1 MEFNKDKFK
10 MVLHYII
17 YKCGLKNNVGRTVLH
32 KLLYFSYFNYYQTY
46 KESITNESYKK
57 LARGPVPIH
66 FEEVMAELIEEKKI
80 TMGKRK
86 LPCGKKMN
94 RYYSRNQPDIDL
106 KEEELDIIDK
116 VIDDL
121 SHMNGLQIGE
131 YSLSDEP
138 VKEAEEEG
146 IIDYDLVF
154 SRRNKYSH
162 KSYVK
167 IT

>member
-1 MEFNKDKFK
+1 MLLKKNNQFSRINNQEKKHTDDKMEFNKEKFK
-10 MVLHYII
+10 NVLHYIV

-32 KLLYFSYFNYYQTY
+32 KLLYFSDFNYY
-46 KESITNESYKK
+46 
-57 LARGPVPIH
+57 
-66 FEEVMAELIEEKKI
+66 
-80 TMGKRK
+80 GKRR

-94 RYYSRNQPDIDL
+94 RYFATNAPDMEL
-106 KEEELDIIDK
+106 KEEEWAVIDK
-116 VIDDL
+116 AIEDL

-154 SRRNKYSH
+154 SRSFRYRSKA
-162 KSYVK
+162 YVK